1 MDYLQVLRRV
11 NQKAGKTKAILKIK
25 VFTSG
30 DICLRSEYQ
39 ESKKEQTGRVLSL
52 KEEWDLVRGSVL
64 QKPEASLQEPWI
76 F

>member
-52 KEEWDLVRGSVL
+52 KEE
-64 QKPEASLQEPWI
+64 
-76 F
+76 